1 MPETTPLIKAALNLR
16 GGAGFDVY
24 DKTGPLVEYLE
35 SAEQFL
41 QEKMQEKKLEKR
53 SVREKIKLAKQVPQ
67 KREKAK
73 LEKSKNTERKHEDYL
88 NR

>member
-1 MPETTPLIKAALNLR
+1 M
-16 GGAGFDVY
+16 
-24 DKTGPLVEYLE
+24 
-35 SAEQFL
+35 
-41 QEKMQEKKLEKR
+41 
-53 SVREKIKLAKQVPQ
+53 REIIKLAKQVPQ